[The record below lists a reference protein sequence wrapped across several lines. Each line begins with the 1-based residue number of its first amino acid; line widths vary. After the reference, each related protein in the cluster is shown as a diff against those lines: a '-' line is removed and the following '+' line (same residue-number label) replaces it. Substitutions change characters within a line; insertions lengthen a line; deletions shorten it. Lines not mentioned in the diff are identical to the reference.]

1 MLHKTFH
8 HYFFSKYGIILPF
21 AMEPLNTYLMLELKA
36 TQVKLDKTEKRNT
49 KLIEESLW
57 LEARLDREVERTSDL
72 NRWLNFFV
80 TRTAQLENQL
90 DSLNEHAR
98 TLERRL
104 IERDNM
110 QRTDSDYFSEIT
122 IASPTTSEGSID
134 LWP

>member
-1 MLHKTFH
+1 
-8 HYFFSKYGIILPF
+8 
-21 AMEPLNTYLMLELKA
+21 MLELKA